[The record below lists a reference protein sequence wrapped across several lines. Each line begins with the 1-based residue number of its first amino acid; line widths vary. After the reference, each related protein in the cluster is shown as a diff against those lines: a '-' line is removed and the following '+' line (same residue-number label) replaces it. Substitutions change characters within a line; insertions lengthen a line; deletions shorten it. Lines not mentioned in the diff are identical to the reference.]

1 MPSGKL
7 LCQGCGNS
15 ILLEDNIPLTSLNQ
29 DLVPHISQLDTI
41 QNEEAKPFFYSL
53 IEDDDSKG
61 DPNYEVT
68 RSYENGRIQHIKLK
82 RGVSPTEY
90 RIFG

>member
-1 MPSGKL
+1 MSRM
-7 LCQGCGNS
+7 CNS

-61 DPNYEVT
+61 DPNYEM
-68 RSYENGRIQHIKLK
+68 Y
-82 RGVSPTEY
+82 
-90 RIFG
+90 